1 MKTLVSVVVPLYN
14 EQDNVAPLAEKIL
27 DAFAPLSEYDLE
39 CILVNDGS
47 TDQTGD
53 RLAEAQLQDPRVR
66 PLTLVRNSG
75 QSAAVVAG
83 MRHARGE
90 FILTLDGDLQN
101 DPADFPR
108 FLELLKEFDCVCGY
122 RANRNDTWVRRVS
135 SRVAN
140 AVRNA
145 VLHDGIRDSGC
156 GSKGFRRHC
165 VQHLVAFNGVHR
177 FLAVFMRAQGF
188 SIVECPVLHHPRH
201 SGVSKYG
208 INNRL
213 WRGLYDLVGVAWL
226 AKRQVVFEV
235 RVPDSA
241 GTAAPRDS
249 E

>member
-14 EQDNVAPLAEKIL
+14 EQDNVAPLAEKIR
-27 DAFAPLSEYDLE
+27 DAFAPLSNYDFE

-47 TDQTGD
+47 TDKTGE
-53 RLAEAQLQDPRVR
+53 RLAEAQLRDPRVK

-83 MRHARGE
+83 MRHAKGE
-90 FILTLDGDLQN
+90 YILTLDGDLQN

-122 RANRNDTWVRRVS
+122 RANRDDTWVRRAS

-235 RVPDSA
+235 RVPESA
-241 GTAAPRDS
+241 AVAASRDS

>member
-14 EQDNVAPLAEKIL
+14 EQDNVAPLAEKIR
-27 DAFAPLSEYDLE
+27 DAFAPLSDYDFE

-47 TDQTGD
+47 TDQTGE
-53 RLAEAQLQDPRVR
+53 RLVEAHRRDPRVT

-83 MRHARGE
+83 MRHAKGE

-122 RANRNDTWVRRVS
+122 RANRNDTWIRRVS

-140 AVRNA
+140 AARNA

-201 SGVSKYG
+201 SGISKYG

-235 RVPDSA
+235 RVPESV
-241 GTAAPRDS
+241 GTAAPRDL

>member
-14 EQDNVAPLAEKIL
+14 EQDNVAPLAEKIR
-27 DAFAPLSEYDLE
+27 DAFAPLSDYEFE

-47 TDQTGD
+47 TDQTGE
-53 RLAEAQLQDPRVR
+53 RLAEEHLRDPRVK
-66 PLTLVRNSG
+66 PLTMVRNSG
-75 QSAAVVAG
+75 QSAAVIAG
-83 MRHARGE
+83 MRHASGE

-188 SIVECPVLHHPRH
+188 SIVECAVLHHPRH

-235 RVPDSA
+235 RVPESVA
-241 GTAAPRDS
+241 SRDS